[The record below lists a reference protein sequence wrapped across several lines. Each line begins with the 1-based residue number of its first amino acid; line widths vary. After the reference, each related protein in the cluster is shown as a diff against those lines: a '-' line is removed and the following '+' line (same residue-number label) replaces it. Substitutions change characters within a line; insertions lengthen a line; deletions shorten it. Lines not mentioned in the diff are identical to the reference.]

1 MYIWYDLYKVHAY
14 EKCYKVLQKL
24 KGKLIPFLLLLTK
37 ILGVWILKLHYY
49 YYLKQSKRYHNM
61 QV

>member
-14 EKCYKVLQKL
+14 EKCYKKL

-49 YYLKQSKRYHNM
+49 YYLKQSKRDHNM

>member
-1 MYIWYDLYKVHAY
+1 MYIWYDLNKVHAY
-14 EKCYKVLQKL
+14 EKCYKKL
-24 KGKLIPFLLLLTK
+24 KGKWIPFLLLLTK

-49 YYLKQSKRYHNM
+49 YYLKQSKRDHNM